1 MTKRAFYTYK
11 FYGWGECYANFYTKQ
26 GNCCNFLYTV
36 YLSQRLVNELRQ
48 CRALTV
54 GHEILKEVRHR
65 QLQFFSEVSK
75 DYKYVKSQR
84 PDPVNIF
91 RSSTF
96 SRKCQSSYF
105 RFLRWSLQ
113 YGRRWLQFPNNRCA
127 IQSIFVISAHKGH

>member
-54 GHEILKEVRHR
+54 DPEILKEVR
-65 QLQFFSEVSK
+65 QFFSEVSK

-96 SRKCQSSYF
+96 SRKCPSSYF
-105 RFLRWSLQ
+105 RFLRLSLQ
-113 YGRRWLQFPNNRCA
+113 YGRRWLQSPNNRCA
-127 IQSIFVISAHKGH
+127 IQSILIVISAPKGH